1 MPNWCENEVEI
12 TFGDTTEYDKFI
24 EQVGDINSYIG
35 WKSKAE
41 LFSKFYP
48 TPPEM
53 LEGEGWWD
61 WRIENWGTKWDPQ
74 INDFT
79 DQDGLIYIRM
89 ETAWA
94 PPREFFMKFTELFPS
109 ATVNLSYLEEGMNF
123 CGKSEFFQGVD
134 ANERYI
140 NDIPKEMYVAVGYKL
155 DSDGEID
162 WLNSDDTTTLW
173 DIIADDEQFNK
184 YLEMEVA

>member
-12 TFGDTTEYDKFI
+12 TFGDTTEYVTFRAQLGDLETYLSDK
-24 EQVGDINSYIG
+24 ETVGMFDR
-35 WKSKAE
+35 
-41 LFSKFYP
+41 FYP

-53 LEGEGWWD
+53 LDGQGWWD
-61 WRIENWGTKWDPQ
+61 WRIENWGTKWNPTVNDIQ
-74 INDFT
+74 INDSFV
-79 DQDGLIYIRM
+79 LIRM

-94 PPREFFMKFTELFPS
+94 PPRAFFMKLTELFPS
-109 ATVNLSYLEEGMNF
+109 ATVNLSYLEEGMSF
-123 CGKSEFFQGVD
+123 CGKSTFVKGED
-134 ANERYI
+134 INERYI
-140 NDIPKEMYVAVGYKL
+140 NDIPREMYVAVGYTL
-155 DSDGEID
+155 DSDGHID